1 MTVTHTFVTINPT
14 KKRRETLTT
23 TPVALIFV
31 MIMLASISVEM
42 LAIFKNIFSV
52 LFSIVEKML
61 CNKKCVQN
69 KKAVNVK

>member
-1 MTVTHTFVTINPT
+1 MP
-14 KKRRETLTT
+14 
-23 TPVALIFV
+23 
-31 MIMLASISVEM
+31 ASISVEM

-69 KKAVNVK
+69 KKAVNVKLNQCSKTIQQLLNCLSHPHPPENKKL